1 MRRGFTLIEVLV
13 TIVLVSVAVV
23 GVLGGLRVIAAADA
37 QTRSADLMQRLVA
50 EKLGDMRL
58 LSDPAAAGS
67 TGDFSDRGYPEITW
81 TAAVEATGAADVD
94 KVTVT
99 ATGGRRSQAVS
110 TLIFV
115 RPTGGTSS
123 SETSSSRTF
132 GKAQP

>member
-1 MRRGFTLIEVLV
+1 MKRGFTLIEVLV
-13 TIVLVSVAVV
+13 TIVLVSIAVV
-23 GVLGGLRVIAAADA
+23 AVLGGLRVIAAADA

-67 TGDFSDRGYPEITW
+67 TGDFSDRGHPEITW

-99 ATGGRRSQAVS
+99 ATGDRRSQAVS

-115 RPTGGTSS
+115 RPTGGTFG
-123 SETSSSRTF
+123 SETSGSETF